1 MHSEHALHLLF
12 VLFVVELCG
21 HDMLVQL
28 MLPCFFSRVRAP
40 PARSLSFLINT
51 LHFTSKM
58 IYVVSLLFACLSSGN
73 TNYQIRYFSWKQNAA
88 MVAQYLFK
96 IIITFSFDVHTR
108 FVFLLTKLKTM
119 INQSKNANLENYSNS
134 DLIGKYSIRIY
145 WNKIESL
152 FLSSFSLLPSISLQN
167 KEKSRSEV
175 SKRRKSK
182 ENDEKSRLFS

>member
-1 MHSEHALHLLF
+1 MHFICYLFCLLLNYVDMTCWCSLCCRVFFHVYEPRLLAL
-12 VLFVVELCG
+12 
-21 HDMLVQL
+21 
-28 MLPCFFSRVRAP
+28 
-40 PARSLSFLINT
+40 SLFLINT

-134 DLIGKYSIRIY
+134 DLIGKYISTRIY

-167 KEKSRSEV
+167 KEKSRSEG